1 MPPNLLVRSYSF
13 GTVTIDE
20 RTYRSDVIIYRDRVD
35 ANWWR
40 AEGHVLAFADLA
52 GPVAARPDLLVVGSG
67 AFGVMQVP
75 EETRRSLEERGIGLV
90 VERTA
95 KAVEVYNEHRKQGR
109 HVIAALHL
117 TC

>member
-1 MPPNLLVRSYSF
+1 MPPTLLARSYSF
-13 GTVTIDE
+13 GTVTIDD

-35 ANWWR
+35 ADWWR
-40 AEGHVLAFADLA
+40 AEGHVLAYADLA
-52 GPVAARPDLLVVGSG
+52 GPVAARPDTLVVGTG
-67 AFGVMQVP
+67 YFGVMKVP
-75 EETRRSLEERGIGLV
+75 DETRRSLEERGIGLV

-95 KAVEVYNEHRKQGR
+95 KAIESYNELRKQGR